1 MVIGIYYT
9 SVSSKNKRSME
20 HEVFCFVVL
29 FIVSLE
35 GLGMFLSLAA
45 LARGLRKSAAT
56 TKPDVNQKSIPRSQT
71 ERNKYHTTYSRKHT
85 NPS

>member
-1 MVIGIYYT
+1 
-9 SVSSKNKRSME
+9 ME

-29 FIVSLE
+29 FIHSLE

-45 LARGLRKSAAT
+45 LARGFCKSAAI
-56 TKPDVNQKSIPRSQT
+56 TKPDVNQKCIPRSQT
-71 ERNKYHTTYSRKHT
+71 ERNKNHANSSRKHT